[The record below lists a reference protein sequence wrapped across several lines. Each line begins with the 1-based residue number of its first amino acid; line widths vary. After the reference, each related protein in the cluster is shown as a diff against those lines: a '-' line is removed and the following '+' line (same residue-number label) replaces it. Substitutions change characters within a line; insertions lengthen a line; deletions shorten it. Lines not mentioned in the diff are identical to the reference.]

1 LTHWNDFFNLLKT
14 NELVDLKMPRKKS
27 EQLTDGEQSIMEIL
41 WAQGECSVKEIAE
54 KLSAD
59 KPTAYTTVQ
68 TMCKI
73 LAVKDYAS
81 FKKQGRAFI
90 YCAKMTQ
97 KEARQGAL
105 SALLTRF
112 FGSSPELLAQHLIQE
127 TDIELDDLEA
137 LQKQIDQS
145 E

>member
-1 LTHWNDFFNLLKT
+1 
-14 NELVDLKMPRKKS
+14 MARKKS
-27 EQLTDGEQSIMEIL
+27 AQLTDGEQSIMEIL
-41 WAQGECSVKEIAE
+41 WAQGECSVKDIAD
-54 KLSAD
+54 KLSVD

-73 LAVKDYAS
+73 LADKDYAS
-81 FKKQGRAFI
+81 FKKEGRAFI
-90 YCAKMTQ
+90 YSAKMTQ
-97 KEARQGAL
+97 KEARNGAL

-112 FGSSPELLAQHLIQE
+112 FGSSPELLAQHLMQE

-137 LQKQIDQS
+137 LQKQIDRS